1 MQMEEP
7 AQRIWRLARDLCPDK
22 PLGEKGRA
30 ASGISAF
37 AADWN
42 HSNPSKCG
50 KFGLHLH
57 QSSSRWNGRFEKRGT
72 QSVGR
77 TRGGW
82 NTKLHMAAASD
93 RDGVIFSLSAG
104 NCSDGPE
111 GRALLRQ
118 LGPTDQPVYLLMDR
132 AYEGDET
139 RALAV
144 EFGYISVVAP
154 KRNRKILGT
163 MISNCTNSAISL
175 KGFFAASNGFAVF
188 SLAMINWMLFSYP
201 LFILLSCSTRL
212 CEQTLEY
219 PRTLP
224 SEHEQDACQ
233 DGTCSGKCASPP
245 FFS

>member
-82 NTKLHMAAASD
+82 NTKLHMVAASD

-139 RALAV
+139 RALA
-144 EFGYISVVAP
+144 EELGYMPVVPP
-154 KRNRKILGT
+154 KRNRKNPWDYDKELYKQRNQVERLFRRMKRFRRIFTRYDKLD
-163 MISNCTNSAISL
+163 IIFLAFIY
-175 KGFFAASNGFAVF
+175 FA
-188 SLAMINWMLFSYP
+188 LIM
-201 LFILLSCSTRL
+201 
-212 CEQTLEY
+212 
-219 PRTLP
+219 
-224 SEHEQDACQ
+224 DALM
-233 DGTCSGKCASPP
+233 
-245 FFS
+245 

>member
-1 MQMEEP
+1 MEEP

-82 NTKLHMAAASD
+82 NTKLHMVAASD

-139 RALAV
+139 RALA
-144 EFGYISVVAP
+144 EELGYMPVVPP
-154 KRNRKILGT
+154 KRNRKNPWDYDKELYKQRNQVERLFRRMKRFRRIFTRYDKLD
-163 MISNCTNSAISL
+163 IIFLAFIY
-175 KGFFAASNGFAVF
+175 FA
-188 SLAMINWMLFSYP
+188 LIM
-201 LFILLSCSTRL
+201 
-212 CEQTLEY
+212 
-219 PRTLP
+219 
-224 SEHEQDACQ
+224 DALM
-233 DGTCSGKCASPP
+233 
-245 FFS
+245 

>member
-1 MQMEEP
+1 MEEP

-42 HSNPSKCG
+42 HSNPSKCD

-82 NTKLHMAAASD
+82 NTKLHMVAASD

-139 RALAV
+139 RALA
-144 EFGYISVVAP
+144 EELGYMPVVPP
-154 KRNRKILGT
+154 KRNRKNPWDYDKELYKQRNQVERLFRRMKRFRRIFTRYDKLD
-163 MISNCTNSAISL
+163 IIFLAFIY
-175 KGFFAASNGFAVF
+175 FA
-188 SLAMINWMLFSYP
+188 LIM
-201 LFILLSCSTRL
+201 
-212 CEQTLEY
+212 
-219 PRTLP
+219 
-224 SEHEQDACQ
+224 DALM
-233 DGTCSGKCASPP
+233 
-245 FFS
+245 

>member
-1 MQMEEP
+1 MEEP
-7 AQRIWRLARDLCPDK
+7 AQRIRRLARDLCPDK

-82 NTKLHMAAASD
+82 NTKLHMVAASD

-139 RALAV
+139 RALA
-144 EFGYISVVAP
+144 EELGYMPVVPP
-154 KRNRKILGT
+154 KRNRKNPWDYDKELYKQRNQVERLFRRMKRFRRIFTRYDKLD
-163 MISNCTNSAISL
+163 IIFLAFIY
-175 KGFFAASNGFAVF
+175 FA
-188 SLAMINWMLFSYP
+188 LIM
-201 LFILLSCSTRL
+201 
-212 CEQTLEY
+212 
-219 PRTLP
+219 
-224 SEHEQDACQ
+224 DALM
-233 DGTCSGKCASPP
+233 
-245 FFS
+245 